1 MAFKNFSGY
10 KNFNKPNMSENA
22 RWQQGYFN
30 PINRDKC
37 LSKENIYRSSWE
49 LSFCQWC
56 DRNPKIKRWASEPIS
71 IKYRNPVANLEYC
84 KKNGLDTKDP
94 RNWKVSNYH
103 TDFWI
108 EVLGDNGSIK
118 KIFIEIKPYNQTQPP
133 KPIPA
138 NAKLK
143 EQRRY
148 AREASTYLVNKAKWV
163 AAKEYFAKRGCEF
176 SVFTEKTLEKLGCL

>member
-1 MAFKNFSGY
+1 MFR
-10 KNFNKPNMSENA
+10 NMSN
-22 RWQQGYFN
+22 FT
-30 PINRDKC
+30 
-37 LSKENIYRSSWE
+37 KEE
-49 LSFCQWC
+49 LVKIANEWKALRESEKRI
-56 DRNPKIKRWASEPIS
+56 DYEKYRNPKIKRWASEPIS

-94 RNWKVSNYH
+94 RNWKISNYH

-108 EVLGDNGSIK
+108 EVLGDDGSIK